1 MSAPPPREHGGG
13 EERSPVRR
21 PADLPAPEG
30 QALVEHLVDR
40 LARTERELNHARD
53 VIAESERER
62 VFLRNATR
70 QVASAERVD
79 PCELIRPFLP
89 ALGAW
94 CLFDQVFSGVGE
106 RRLIAADASLA
117 QQARSVEGELA
128 LDGDASLG
136 LVRALRRRRAERLE
150 HVTPSRPAAAREDDH
165 AVAAWAALE
174 HLAAGPV
181 LVVPIL
187 ARGRISGALSFG
199 RSADQALFT
208 EREQRLAEE
217 LAQLIGLALEQQRI
231 ATAAEAASR
240 TKSEFLAMM
249 SHELRTPLNAIAGY
263 AQLLEMGFRGPL
275 TDGQR
280 DAVNRILRG
289 QEHLLTLVDAVLTFS
304 RLTSGRLTID
314 STELDAAELI
324 DVASEPLVVEFAA
337 REIDFRILPCPER
350 ARVCADR
357 ERAVEILRHLLS
369 NALKFT
375 PKGGSVTVGCEESS
389 GMVRFV
395 VADTGRGIPEGQRD
409 AIFQPFVQVEK
420 GLTRSADGSGLGLAI
435 GRELAERMGGTLTV
449 TSQEGAGSRF
459 VLALVRATN
468 DGAEGPPG
476 AIDSVSDEG

>member
-1 MSAPPPREHGGG
+1 MTPPPREYGGG
-13 EERSPVRR
+13 EERVPNRR

-30 QALVEHLVDR
+30 QALVEHLVER
-40 LARTERELNHARD
+40 LSRTERELNLARD
-53 VIAESERER
+53 DIAEAERER
-62 VFLRNATR
+62 TVLRNATR
-70 QVASAERVD
+70 QVASADRVD
-79 PCELIRPFLP
+79 PTELVRPFLP
-89 ALGAW
+89 ALGQW
-94 CLFDQVFSGVGE
+94 CLFDQVFNGQGE
-106 RRLIAADASLA
+106 RRLITADPSLA
-117 QQARSVEGELA
+117 QQARSVEGALA

-136 LVRALRRRRAERLE
+136 IVRALRRRRTERLE
-150 HVTPSRPAAAREDDH
+150 HVSPTPPIAPRADDQ
-165 AVAAWAALE
+165 ASSSWETLG

-181 LVVPIL
+181 LVVPIMT
-187 ARGRISGALSFG
+187 RGRIAGALSFG
-199 RSADQALFT
+199 RPADHPLFGD
-208 EREQRLAEE
+208 REQRLAEE
-217 LAQLIGLALEQQRI
+217 LAQLVGLALEQQRI
-231 ATAAEAASR
+231 ASIAEAAAR

-280 DAVNRILRG
+280 DAVSRILRG

-314 STELDAAELI
+314 STELDAVGLI
-324 DVASEPLVVEFAA
+324 DAASEPLVVEFAA
-337 REIDFRILPCPER
+337 RELDFRILPCPKR

-375 PKGGSVTVGCEESS
+375 PKGGSVTVGCEEAG
-389 GMVRFV
+389 GMIRFV
-395 VADTGRGIPEGQRD
+395 VTDTGRGIPEGQRD

-459 VLALVRATN
+459 VLSLVRAVEE
-468 DGAEGPPG
+468 GAEPTAG
-476 AIDSVSDEG
+476 AIDTVSDEG

>member
-1 MSAPPPREHGGG
+1 MSVPPPQEFGGG
-13 EERSPVRR
+13 EERVPNRR

-40 LARTERELNHARD
+40 LAQTERELSHARNL
-53 VIAESERER
+53 INEIERER
-62 VFLRNATR
+62 ASLRVATR
-70 QVASAERVD
+70 QVASGERTD
-79 PCELIRPFLP
+79 PVELVRPFLP
-89 ALGAW
+89 ALGQW
-94 CLFDQVFSGVGE
+94 CLLDQVFNGHGE
-106 RRLIAADASLA
+106 RRLITPDPSLA
-117 QQARSVEGELA
+117 ELARSLEGELA

-136 LVRALRRRRAERLE
+136 IVRALRRRRAERLE
-150 HVTPSRPAAAREDDH
+150 HVEPARPPAARDDTR
-165 AVAAWAALE
+165 ANSAWSALE

-181 LVVPIL
+181 LVVPIM
-187 ARGRISGALSFG
+187 ARGRIVGALSFG
-199 RSADQALFT
+199 RAADLPLFSD
-208 EREQRLAEE
+208 REQRLAEE
-217 LAQLIGLALEQQRI
+217 LAQLIGLAVEQQRI
-231 ATAAEAASR
+231 ASVADAAAR

-275 TDGQR
+275 TEGQR
-280 DAVNRILRG
+280 DAVSRILRG

-304 RLTSGRLTID
+304 RLTSGRLGVE
-314 STELDAAELI
+314 STELDAADLI
-324 DVASEPLVVEFAA
+324 DTASEPLVVEFAA

-350 ARVCADR
+350 VRVCADR

-375 PKGGSVTVGCEESS
+375 PKGGAVTVGCEEAGGSI
-389 GMVRFV
+389 RFV
-395 VADTGRGIPEGQRD
+395 VADTGRGIPEAQRD

-459 VLALVRATN
+459 VLSLVRAT
-468 DGAEGPPG
+468 DEGPE
-476 AIDSVSDEG
+476 AASSSIDTVSDRG

>member
-1 MSAPPPREHGGG
+1 MSAPPPREHGGA
-13 EERSPVRR
+13 EERIPNRR

-30 QALVEHLVDR
+30 QALVEYLVDR
-40 LARTERELNHARD
+40 LALTERELGTARET
-53 VIAESERER
+53 IAESERER
-62 VFLRNATR
+62 AALRNATR
-70 QVASAERVD
+70 HVASHERVEVG
-79 PCELIRPFLP
+79 ELVRPFLP
-89 ALGAW
+89 ALGHW
-94 CLFDQVFSGVGE
+94 CLFDQVFSGHGE
-106 RRLIAADASLA
+106 RRLITPDPSLA
-117 QQARSVEGELA
+117 QLARSVEGELA

-136 LVRALRRRRAERLE
+136 IVRALRRRRAERLE
-150 HVTPSRPAAAREDDH
+150 HVSPVRPANARDDSAAPS
-165 AVAAWAALE
+165 AWAALE

-181 LVVPIL
+181 LVVPII
-187 ARGRISGALSFG
+187 ARGRIIGALSFG
-199 RSADQALFT
+199 RAADLPLFN

-217 LAQLIGLALEQQRI
+217 LAQLIGLALEQQR
-231 ATAAEAASR
+231 TASIAEAAAR

-304 RLTSGRLTID
+304 RLTSGRLAID
-314 STELDAAELI
+314 STEIDAADLI
-324 DVASEPLVVEFAA
+324 DAASEPLVVEFAA
-337 REIDFRILPCPER
+337 REIDFRILPIPER

-375 PKGGSVTVGCEESS
+375 PRGGRVTVGCEEGG

-395 VADTGRGIPEGQRD
+395 VADTGRGIPESQRE

-420 GLTRSADGSGLGLAI
+420 GLTRSADGSGLGLAV
-435 GRELAERMGGTLTV
+435 GRELAERMGGTLTL

-459 VLALVRATN
+459 VLSLVRASE
-468 DGAEGPPG
+468 EGGEPPSG
-476 AIDSVSDEG
+476 AIDTVSDGG

>member
-1 MSAPPPREHGGG
+1 M
-13 EERSPVRR
+13 
-21 PADLPAPEG
+21 PAPEG

-40 LARTERELNHARD
+40 LARTERELSVAREQ
-53 VIAESERER
+53 IAESERER
-62 VFLRNATR
+62 TVLRNATR
-70 QVASAERVD
+70 QVASAERVE
-79 PCELIRPFLP
+79 PTELVRPFLP
-89 ALGAW
+89 ALGQW
-94 CLFDQVFSGVGE
+94 CLFDQVFGGQGE
-106 RRLIAADASLA
+106 RRLITSDPSLA
-117 QQARSVEGELA
+117 QEARSVEGALA

-136 LVRALRRRRAERLE
+136 IVRALRRRRTESLE
-150 HVTPSRPAAAREDDH
+150 HVTPARPAAPRDDDR
-165 AVAAWAALE
+165 AASAWETLG

-187 ARGRISGALSFG
+187 ARGRITGALSFG
-199 RSADQALFT
+199 RPADHPLFGD
-208 EREQRLAEE
+208 REQRLAEE
-217 LAQLIGLALEQQRI
+217 LAQLVGLALEQQRI
-231 ATAAEAASR
+231 GAVAEAAAR

-280 DAVNRILRG
+280 DAVSRILRG

-314 STELDAAELI
+314 STELDASDLI
-324 DVASEPLVVEFAA
+324 DAASEPLVVDFAS
-337 REIDFRILPCPER
+337 RGIDFRILPCPER

-375 PKGGSVTVGCEESS
+375 PKGGSVTVGCEEAG
-389 GMVRFV
+389 GMMRFV
-395 VADTGRGIPEGQRD
+395 VSDTGRGIPEGQRD

-449 TSQEGAGSRF
+449 TSQEGRGSRF
-459 VLALVRATN
+459 VLSLVRATE
-468 DGAEGPPG
+468 DGGEPPAG
-476 AIDSVSDEG
+476 AIDTVSDEG

>member
-1 MSAPPPREHGGG
+1 MSVPPPQEFGGG
-13 EERSPVRR
+13 EERIPNRR

-40 LARTERELNHARD
+40 LAQTERELGVARN
-53 VIAESERER
+53 VISELERER
-62 VFLRNATR
+62 ESLHDAARR
-70 QVASAERVD
+70 IASGERTDPAELV
-79 PCELIRPFLP
+79 RPFLP
-89 ALGAW
+89 SLGQW
-94 CLFDQVFSGVGE
+94 CLFDQVSNGHGV
-106 RRLIAADASLA
+106 RRLITADASLA
-117 QQARSVEGELA
+117 QLARSVEGDLA

-136 LVRALRRRRAERLE
+136 IVRALRRRRAERID
-150 HVTPSRPAAAREDDH
+150 HVSSGRANVTRDDERAAS
-165 AVAAWAALE
+165 AWAALE

-187 ARGRISGALSFG
+187 ARGRIVGALSFG
-199 RSADQALFT
+199 RPADLPLFDD
-208 EREQRLAEE
+208 REQRLAED

-231 ATAAEAASR
+231 VSVADAAAK

-275 TDGQR
+275 TEGQR

-304 RLTSGRLTID
+304 RLTSGQLDVD
-314 STELDAAELI
+314 STALDAASLI
-324 DVASEPLVVEFAA
+324 DTASEPLVVEFAS
-337 REIDFRILPCPER
+337 RGIDFRILPCPER
-350 ARVCADR
+350 VRVCADR

-375 PKGGSVTVGCEESS
+375 PRGGAVTVGCEESGGS
-389 GMVRFV
+389 VRFV
-395 VADTGRGIPEGQRD
+395 VSDTGRGIPEGQRD
-409 AIFQPFVQVEK
+409 AIFQPFVQVDK

-435 GRELAERMGGTLTV
+435 GRELAERMGGTLTL

-459 VLALVRATN
+459 VLSLVRAPD
-468 DGAEGPPG
+468 DGAEPASGS
-476 AIDSVSDEG
+476 IDTVSDRG